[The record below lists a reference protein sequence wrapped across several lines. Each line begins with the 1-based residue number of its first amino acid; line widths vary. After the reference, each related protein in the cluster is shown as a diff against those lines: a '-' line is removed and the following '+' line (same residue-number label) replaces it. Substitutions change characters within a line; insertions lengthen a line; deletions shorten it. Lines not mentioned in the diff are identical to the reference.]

1 LALAMPVSRRPLTSI
16 NIGEG
21 GGKLEVFHNTQD
33 KADKGRKWFEKLAS
47 NAVEFVGRVVSD
59 PKGMMKNMPSGKTS
73 KSLSSQS
80 ELPPD
85 VLADVIEQAIHRMY
99 ARWSDEP
106 IPALDG
112 KSPKQAMATPAGM
125 ERVKGLIR
133 SYEAGELKQAE
144 EQQRRV
150 ISYAFL
156 WDAVGLTSHL

>member
-1 LALAMPVSRRPLTSI
+1 M
-16 NIGEG
+16 
-21 GGKLEVFHNTQD
+21 
-33 KADKGRKWFEKLAS
+33 
-47 NAVEFVGRVVSD
+47 
-59 PKGMMKNMPSGKTS
+59 
-73 KSLSSQS
+73 
-80 ELPPD
+80 
-85 VLADVIEQAIHRMY
+85 IEQAIRRMY
-99 ARWSDEP
+99 ANWSDEA

-156 WDAVGLTSHL
+156 WNAVGLTEYL